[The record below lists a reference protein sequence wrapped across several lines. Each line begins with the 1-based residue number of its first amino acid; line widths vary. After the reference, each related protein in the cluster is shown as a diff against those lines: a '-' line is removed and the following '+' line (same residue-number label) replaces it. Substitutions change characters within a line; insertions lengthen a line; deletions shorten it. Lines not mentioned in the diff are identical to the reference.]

1 MIMAD
6 TEHFKKDFMKERVC
20 EFLTRINEVGI
31 SEVKA
36 EYSAYAFRNYVKL
49 IRSMKINP
57 LCFSSVINGKQIDIG
72 KIDNFSLL
80 ENAVN
85 IDI

>member
-1 MIMAD
+1 
-6 TEHFKKDFMKERVC
+6 MKERVC
-20 EFLTRINEVGI
+20 KFLTRINEVGI

-36 EYSAYAFRNYVKL
+36 EYSAYAFRNYIKL

-57 LCFSSVINGKQIDIG
+57 LCYSSEIDGVKISIG

-85 IDI
+85 LDI

>member
-1 MIMAD
+1 
-6 TEHFKKDFMKERVC
+6 MKERVC
-20 EFLTRINEVGI
+20 KFLTRINEVGI

-36 EYSAYAFRNYVKL
+36 EYSAYAFRNL
-49 IRSMKINP
+49 KINP
-57 LCFSSVINGKQIDIG
+57 LCYSSEIDGVKIGIG

-85 IDI
+85 LDI